1 VWGHVHFLLDVAA
14 VDSRTEDLTD
24 LWEARGS
31 ALEADLRPVV
41 PQPGQVGVLA
51 EKDGRVLGLDV
62 FEHPAVWTR
71 LAEKV
76 LGGYGIAARWTKAA
90 EDAPMD
96 ADAFLEALRTASA
109 ETVPVPVG
117 LGEHR
122 LFLGKVTGFALVHE
136 GRTVHLFA
144 APAGRS

>member
-1 VWGHVHFLLDVAA
+1 
-14 VDSRTEDLTD
+14 
-24 LWEARGS
+24 
-31 ALEADLRPVV
+31 
-41 PQPGQVGVLA
+41 
-51 EKDGRVLGLDV
+51 
-62 FEHPAVWTR
+62 VWTR

-96 ADAFLEALRTASA
+96 ADAFLEALRAASA
-109 ETVPVPVG
+109 ETVPAPVG

-122 LFLGKVTGFALVHE
+122 LFLGEVTGFALVHG

-144 APAGRS
+144 APAGR